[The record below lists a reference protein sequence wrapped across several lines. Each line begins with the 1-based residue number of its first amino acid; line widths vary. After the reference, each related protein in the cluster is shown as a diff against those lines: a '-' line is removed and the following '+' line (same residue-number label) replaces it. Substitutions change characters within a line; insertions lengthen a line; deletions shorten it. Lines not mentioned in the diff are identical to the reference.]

1 MRTKMCLSL
10 VLGLLMGVIVNAQ
23 EIKIDTI
30 SYVVADKT
38 LIPIVTF
45 DNEKV
50 KEVSLYSY
58 SDYEKSVD
66 SLWLETMYS
75 SPLYDPTLIS
85 SEDFDRNKISVSD
98 INLPTELL
106 KERLKNLDE
115 RTPFNL
121 EYNPELERLIK
132 SYLKTRS
139 KYYPKMMARAKYYF
153 PMFEA
158 TLDKYDIPLEIKY
171 LAVVES
177 ALNPRAKS
185 WVGAT
190 GIWQFMYQTGKQFG
204 LDISSYVD
212 ERQDPVKSA
221 DAACKYLES
230 LYKSFNDWDLALAA
244 YNSGPGNVSKAIRRS
259 GGHRNYWNIRPFLP
273 RETAGYLPAFY
284 ATMYIFEHA
293 ADHNIK
299 PVAPMT
305 YHFATDTIHLKRLLT
320 FEQLNETLNVS
331 IEMLQFLNPEY
342 KLDIVPFVK
351 GKNYSVRLPK
361 EFVNI
366 FVKNESDIYALAAE
380 EEAKREKPLPKYFEM
395 NQRVRYKVR
404 SGDYLGRI
412 ANRYGVRVSDI
423 KKWNGMRTTNL
434 RVGQRITIYPKR
446 LNFTVAKTSSKKSSS
461 KGKKSVGKGEKI
473 AYKIKKG
480 DSLWSISKKYP
491 KISIQ
496 QIKDWNGIRDA
507 NSLVPGKT
515 IILYKG

>member
-1 MRTKMCLSL
+1 M
-10 VLGLLMGVIVNAQ
+10 VGVNAQ
-23 EIKIDTI
+23 EKKIDTI
-30 SYVVADKT
+30 SFVVIDKA
-38 LIPIVTF
+38 LVPIVTF
-45 DNEKV
+45 QEEEKNDEIVVV
-50 KEVSLYSY
+50 KNYA
-58 SDYEKSVD
+58 DYEKSVD

-75 SPLYDPTLIS
+75 SPLYDPTLL
-85 SEDFDRNKISVSD
+85 SVSD
-98 INLPTELL
+98 VASKISFADIELSTELL
-106 KERLKNLDE
+106 KIRLEELNQK
-115 RTPFNL
+115 TPFNL

-139 KYYPKMMARAKYYF
+139 NYYPKMMARAKYYF

-158 TLDKYDIPLEIKY
+158 ALDKYDIPLEIKY
-171 LAVVES
+171 LSVVES

-204 LDISSYVD
+204 LNISSYVD

-221 DAACKYLES
+221 EAACKYLES
-230 LYKSFNDWDLALAA
+230 LYRTFNDWDLALAA

-293 ADHNIK
+293 DSHNIK
-299 PVAPMT
+299 PLAPLT
-305 YHFATDTIHLKRLLT
+305 YHFATDTVQVKRLLT

-351 GKNYSVRLPK
+351 GKNYAVRLPK
-361 EFVNI
+361 KYLNI
-366 FVKNESDIYALAAE
+366 FVKNESEIYAFASE

-395 NQRVRYKVR
+395 NQRIRYKVR
-404 SGDYLGRI
+404 NGDYLGRI

-423 KKWNGMRTTNL
+423 KKWNGMRTTSL

-446 LNFTVAKTSSKKSSS
+446 LNFSVAKSSKKSS
-461 KGKKSVGKGEKI
+461 KSVKKVTGKGEKI

-480 DSLWSISKKYP
+480 DSLWSISRKYP

-515 IILYKG
+515 IVLYKG